1 MDLDTLPL
9 FSQINLKRKA
19 HLRNSKQLINI
30 KNCFHLLIWRGKL
43 LFRFNDGKPV
53 PYLIE
58 KRTKFINKLSNYI
71 FLGEFENKNIILWD
85 MSDSREVL
93 GNTEQIGSFSD
104 GEKNYH
110 PDLPKGTYFCDL
122 RNLLPL
128 LNTKYANLCATAKGI
143 YEWHKRVNFCQS
155 CGGKLSSEK
164 AGWEKVC
171 QKCNFKQ
178 FPRIDPVVIMLITKG
193 NDILLGRSH
202 GWPEK
207 MYSCLA
213 GFIEPGETIEAA
225 AEREAMEES
234 GIKIKNVKYITS
246 QPWPFPA
253 SLMMGC
259 TGEAQNRTIHI
270 DKDELDDVIWVS
282 KEAVFR
288 ALNGLDKSIFM
299 ARRGAIAR
307 YLIEKW
313 VAGLI

>member
-19 HLRNSKQLINI
+19 HLRNSKQLINF
-30 KNCFHLLIWRGKL
+30 KNCFHFLIWRGKL
-43 LFRFNDGKPV
+43 LFCFIDGKPL

-58 KRTKFINKLSNYI
+58 KRTKFMNELSNYI
-71 FLGEFENKNIILWD
+71 FLGEFENKNIVLWD
-85 MSDSREVL
+85 ISDSKEVL

-122 RNLLPL
+122 RNLMPL

-143 YEWHKRVNFCQS
+143 YEWNKRVNFCQS
-155 CGGKLSSEK
+155 CGGKLSSVK

-178 FPRIDPVVIMLITKG
+178 FPRIDPVVIMLIMRG

-213 GFIEPGETIEAA
+213 GFIEPGETVEAA

-259 TGEAQNRTIHI
+259 TGEAQNSTIHI

-313 VAGLI
+313 VAGSI

>member
-9 FSQINLKRKA
+9 FSQVNLKRKA

-30 KNCFHLLIWRGKL
+30 KNCFHFLVWRGKL
-43 LFRFNDGKPV
+43 LFRFNIGKPL
-53 PYLIE
+53 PYIIE
-58 KRTKFINKLSNYI
+58 KRTKFMEHLKDYI
-71 FLGEFENKNIILWD
+71 FLGEFENKNIVLWD
-85 MSDSREVL
+85 MSDSKEVM
-93 GNTEQIGSFSD
+93 GNTKQIGSFSD
-104 GEKNYH
+104 EEKNYH
-110 PDLPKGTYFCDL
+110 PDLPEGTYFCDL

-128 LNTKYANLCATAKGI
+128 LNTKHANLCATAKGI
-143 YEWHKRVNFCQS
+143 YEWHKQVNFCQS
-155 CGGKLSSEK
+155 CGGNLSSEK

-259 TGEAQNRTIHI
+259 IGEAQNRTIHI

>member
-1 MDLDTLPL
+1 MDSDTLPL
-9 FSQINLKRKA
+9 FSQINLKRNA
-19 HLRNSKQLINI
+19 HLRDSKQLINI
-30 KNCFHLLIWRGKL
+30 RNCFHLLIWRGKL
-43 LFRFNDGKPV
+43 LFRFNDRKPI
-53 PYLIE
+53 PYLID
-58 KRTKFINKLSNYI
+58 KKPKFINKLSTYI

-85 MSDSREVL
+85 ISDSREVL
-93 GNTEQIGSFSD
+93 GNTDQIGSFSD

-110 PDLPKGTYFCDL
+110 PNLPKDTYFCDL

-128 LNTKYANLCATAKGI
+128 LNGKYANLYATAKGI
-143 YEWHKRVNFCQS
+143 FEWNRQVNFCQS
-155 CGGKLSSEK
+155 CGSKLSSEMS
-164 AGWEKVC
+164 GWEKAC
-171 QKCNFKQ
+171 KKCNFKA

-259 TGEAQNRTIHI
+259 IGEAQNRTIRI

>member
-1 MDLDTLPL
+1 MDSDTLPL

-19 HLRNSKQLINI
+19 HLRDSKQLINI
-30 KNCFHLLIWRGKL
+30 RNCFHLLIWRGKL
-43 LFRFNDGKPV
+43 LFRFNDGKPNL
-53 PYLIE
+53 YLLE
-58 KRTKFINKLSNYI
+58 KKPKFINKLSTYI

-85 MSDSREVL
+85 ISDSREVL
-93 GNTEQIGSFSD
+93 GNTDQIGSFSD

-128 LNTKYANLCATAKGI
+128 LKGKYANLCATAKGI
-143 YEWHKRVNFCQS
+143 FEWNRRVNFCQS

-164 AGWEKVC
+164 SGWEKAC
-171 QKCNFKQ
+171 KKCNFKA

-225 AEREAMEES
+225 AQREAMEES

-259 TGEAQNRTIHI
+259 AGEAQSRTIKI
-270 DKDELDDVIWVS
+270 DKDELEDAIWVS
-282 KEAVFR
+282 KEDVFQ
-288 ALNGLDKSIFM
+288 ALNGLDNSIFM

-307 YLIEKW
+307 HLIEKW

>member
-9 FSQINLKRKA
+9 FSQVNLKRKA

-30 KNCFHLLIWRGKL
+30 KNSFHFLIWRGKL
-43 LFRFNDGKPV
+43 LFSFIDGKPL

-58 KRTKFINKLSNYI
+58 KRFKFMDMLSNYI
-71 FLGEFENKNIILWD
+71 FLGEFENKNIVLWD
-85 MSDSREVL
+85 MSDSKEVL
-93 GNTEQIGSFSD
+93 GNTKQIGSFSD

-128 LNTKYANLCATAKGI
+128 LNTKHANLCATAKGM

-155 CGGKLSSEK
+155 CGGNLSSEK
-164 AGWEKVC
+164 AGWEKIC

-259 TGEAQNRTIHI
+259 IGEAQNRTIHI

-282 KEAVFR
+282 KETVFR

>member
-1 MDLDTLPL
+1 MDSDTLPL

-19 HLRNSKQLINI
+19 HLRDSKQLTNRR
-30 KNCFHLLIWRGKL
+30 NCLHLLIWRGKL
-43 LFRFNDGKPV
+43 LFRFNNEKPI

-58 KRTKFINKLSNYI
+58 KKPKFINKLSTYI

-85 MSDSREVL
+85 MSDSPEVL
-93 GNTEQIGSFSD
+93 GSKDQIGSFSD

-128 LNTKYANLCATAKGI
+128 LSGKYANLCATAKGI
-143 YEWHKRVNFCQS
+143 FEWNRRVNFCQS

-164 AGWEKVC
+164 SGWEKAC
-171 QKCNFKQ
+171 KKCNFKA
-178 FPRIDPVVIMLITKG
+178 FPRIDPVVIMLITRG

-225 AEREAMEES
+225 AQREAMEES
-234 GIKIKNVKYITS
+234 GIKITNVKYITS

-259 TGEAQNRTIHI
+259 TAEAQNRMIKI
-270 DKDELDDVIWVS
+270 DRDELEDAIWVS
-282 KEAVFR
+282 KEAVFQ
-288 ALNGLDKSIFM
+288 ALNGLDNSIFM

-307 YLIEKW
+307 HLIEKW

>member
-1 MDLDTLPL
+1 MDSDTLPL

-19 HLRNSKQLINI
+19 HLRGSKQLINI
-30 KNCFHLLIWRGKL
+30 KNCFYLLIWRGKL
-43 LFRFNDGKPV
+43 LFRFNDGKPI

-58 KRTKFINKLSNYI
+58 KKPKFINKLSTYI

-93 GNTEQIGSFSD
+93 GNTDQIGSFSD

-128 LNTKYANLCATAKGI
+128 LKGKYANLCATAKGI
-143 YEWHKRVNFCQS
+143 FEWNRRVNFCQS

-164 AGWEKVC
+164 SGWEKAC
-171 QKCNFKQ
+171 KKCNFKV

-225 AEREAMEES
+225 AQREAMEES

-259 TGEAQNRTIHI
+259 TGEAQSRTIKI
-270 DKDELDDVIWVS
+270 DRDELEDAIWVS
-282 KEAVFR
+282 KENVFQ
-288 ALNGLDKSIFM
+288 ALNGLDNSIFM

-307 YLIEKW
+307 HLIEKW

>member
-9 FSQINLKRKA
+9 FSQVNLKRKA

-30 KNCFHLLIWRGKL
+30 KNSFHFLIWRGKL
-43 LFRFNDGKPV
+43 LFSFIDGKPL

-58 KRTKFINKLSNYI
+58 KRTKFMNELSNHI
-71 FLGEFENKNIILWD
+71 FLGEFENKNIFLWD
-85 MSDSREVL
+85 ISDSKEVL
-93 GNTEQIGSFSD
+93 GNKEQIGSFSD

-128 LNTKYANLCATAKGI
+128 LNTNHANLCATAKGL

-155 CGGKLSSEK
+155 CGGNLSSEK
-164 AGWEKVC
+164 AGWEKIC

-259 TGEAQNRTIHI
+259 IGEAQNRTIHI

>member
-9 FSQINLKRKA
+9 FSQVNLKRKA

-30 KNCFHLLIWRGKL
+30 KNSFHFLIWRGKL
-43 LFRFNDGKPV
+43 LFSFIDGKPL

-58 KRTKFINKLSNYI
+58 KRTKFMNELSNHI
-71 FLGEFENKNIILWD
+71 FLGEFENKNIFLWD
-85 MSDSREVL
+85 ISDSKEVL
-93 GNTEQIGSFSD
+93 GNKEQIGSFSD

-128 LNTKYANLCATAKGI
+128 LNTNHANLCATAKGL

-164 AGWEKVC
+164 AGWEKAC

-193 NDILLGRSH
+193 NDLLLGRSH

-259 TGEAQNRTIHI
+259 TGEAQNTTIHI
-270 DKDELDDVIWVS
+270 DKDELDDVILVS
-282 KEAVFR
+282 KEAVFQ

>member
-9 FSQINLKRKA
+9 FSKINLKRNA
-19 HLRNSKQLINI
+19 HLRNSKKILNTT
-30 KNCFHLLIWRGKL
+30 NCCHLLIWRGKL

-53 PYLIE
+53 PYQIE
-58 KRTKFINKLSNYI
+58 KKTKFMRNLSNHI
-71 FLGEFENKNIILWD
+71 FLGEFENKNIFLWD

-93 GNTEQIGSFSD
+93 GNKEQIGSFND

-128 LNTKYANLCATAKGI
+128 LDTKYANLCATAKGM

-155 CGGKLSSEK
+155 CGSKLSSEK
-164 AGWEKVC
+164 AGWEKAC
-171 QKCNFKQ
+171 KKCNFKQ

-234 GIKIKNVKYITS
+234 GIQIKNVKYITS

-259 TGEAQNRTIHI
+259 TGEAQNRTINI
-270 DKDELDDVIWVS
+270 DKNELEDIIWVS
-282 KEAVFR
+282 KEDVFR
-288 ALNGLDKSIFM
+288 ALNGLDKTIFM

-307 YLIEKW
+307 YLIERW

>member
-1 MDLDTLPL
+1 MDSDTLPL

-19 HLRNSKQLINI
+19 HLRDSKQLINI
-30 KNCFHLLIWRGKL
+30 RNCFHLLIWRGKL
-43 LFRFNDGKPV
+43 LFRFNDGKPIL
-53 PYLIE
+53 YLIE
-58 KRTKFINKLSNYI
+58 KRPKFINKLSTYI

-85 MSDSREVL
+85 MSDSHEVL
-93 GNTEQIGSFSD
+93 GNTDQIGSFSD

-110 PDLPKGTYFCDL
+110 PDLPKDTYFCDL

-128 LNTKYANLCATAKGI
+128 LNGKYANLYATAKGI
-143 YEWHKRVNFCQS
+143 FEWNSRVNFCQS

-164 AGWEKVC
+164 SGWEKAC
-171 QKCNFKQ
+171 KKCNFKA

-225 AEREAMEES
+225 AQREAMEES

-259 TGEAQNRTIHI
+259 TGEAQSRTIKI
-270 DKDELDDVIWVS
+270 DRDELEDAIWVS
-282 KEAVFR
+282 KEDVFQ
-288 ALNGLDKSIFM
+288 ALNGLDNSIFM

-307 YLIEKW
+307 HLIEKW

>member
-19 HLRNSKQLINI
+19 HLRNSKNLINI
-30 KNCFHLLIWRGKL
+30 RNCFHLLIWRGKL
-43 LFRFNDGKPV
+43 LFRFNNGKPV

-58 KRTKFINKLSNYI
+58 KRTNFINKLSNYI
-71 FLGEFENKNIILWD
+71 FLGEFENKDIILWD
-85 MSDSREVL
+85 MSDSSEVL

-110 PDLPKGTYFCDL
+110 PDLPQDTFFCDL
-122 RNLLPL
+122 RNLLPV
-128 LNTKYANLCATAKGI
+128 LNAKYANLCATAKGI
-143 YEWHKRVNFCQS
+143 FEWHKRVNFCQS
-155 CGGKLSSEK
+155 CGSKLSSEK
-164 AGWEKVC
+164 AGWEKAC
-171 QKCNFKQ
+171 KKCNFKH

-259 TGEAQNRTIHI
+259 TGEAQNRTIRI
-270 DKDELDDVIWVS
+270 DKDELEDAIWVS
-282 KEAVFR
+282 KEDVFR
-288 ALNGLDKSIFM
+288 ALNGIDKSIFM

>member
-1 MDLDTLPL
+1 MDSDTLPL

-19 HLRNSKQLINI
+19 HLRGSKQLINI

-43 LFRFNDGKPV
+43 LFRFNDGKPI

-58 KRTKFINKLSNYI
+58 KKPKFINKLSTYI
-71 FLGEFENKNIILWD
+71 FLGEFENKDIILWD
-85 MSDSREVL
+85 MSDSKEVL

-128 LNTKYANLCATAKGI
+128 LNTKYANLCATAKGM
-143 YEWHKRVNFCQS
+143 YEWHKRLNFCQS

-164 AGWEKVC
+164 AGWEKIC

-225 AEREAMEES
+225 AQREAMEES

-259 TGEAQNRTIHI
+259 TGEAQSRTIKI
-270 DKDELDDVIWVS
+270 DRDELEDAIWVS
-282 KEAVFR
+282 KENVFQ
-288 ALNGLDKSIFM
+288 ALNGLDNSIFM

-307 YLIEKW
+307 HLIEKW

>member
-19 HLRNSKQLINI
+19 HLRNSEKILNI
-30 KNCFHLLIWRGKL
+30 KNCYHLLIWRGKL
-43 LFRFNDGKPV
+43 LFCFNGKKPI

-58 KRTKFINKLSNYI
+58 KRTAFIKNLNNYI
-71 FLGEFENKNIILWD
+71 FLGEFENKNIVLWD
-85 MSDSREVL
+85 MSHSSEVL
-93 GNTEQIGSFSD
+93 GNTELIGSFND
-104 GEKNYH
+104 GERNYH
-110 PDLPKGTYFCDL
+110 PELPKDTYFCDL

-128 LNTKYANLCATAKGI
+128 LNIRYANLCATAKGI

-155 CGGKLSSEK
+155 CGGQLNSEK
-164 AGWEKVC
+164 AGWEKAC
-171 QKCNFKQ
+171 EKCNFKQ

-234 GIKIKNVKYITS
+234 GIKIKNVKYIAS

-259 TGEAQNRTIHI
+259 TGEAQNRTIKI
-270 DKDELDDVIWVS
+270 DKNELEDVIWVS
-282 KEAVFR
+282 KEEVFR
-288 ALNGLDKSIFM
+288 AINGLEKSIFM

>member
-1 MDLDTLPL
+1 MDLGPPPL
-9 FSQINLKRKA
+9 FSLINLNRKA
-19 HLRNSKQLINI
+19 HFRNSKQVMHI
-30 KNCFHLLIWRGKL
+30 KNCYHLLIWRGKL
-43 LFRFNDGKPV
+43 LFRFNNGKPI

-58 KRTKFINKLSNYI
+58 KKPKFINKLSTYI

-93 GNTEQIGSFSD
+93 GNTDQIGSFSD

-128 LNTKYANLCATAKGI
+128 LKGKYANLCATAKGI
-143 YEWHKRVNFCQS
+143 FEWNRRVNFCQS

-164 AGWEKVC
+164 SGWEKDC
-171 QKCNFKQ
+171 KKCNFKV

-225 AEREAMEES
+225 AQREAMEES

-259 TGEAQNRTIHI
+259 TGEAQSRTIKI
-270 DKDELDDVIWVS
+270 DRNELEDAIWVS
-282 KEAVFR
+282 KENVFQ
-288 ALNGLDKSIFM
+288 ALNGLDNSIFM

-307 YLIEKW
+307 HLIEKW

>member
-1 MDLDTLPL
+1 MVLDPPPL

-19 HLRNSKQLINI
+19 HLRDTRQITKI
-30 KNCFHLLIWRGKL
+30 KNCSHLLIWRGKL
-43 LFRFNDGKPV
+43 LFFFKYGKPF
-53 PYLIE
+53 PYLINQ
-58 KRTKFINKLSNYI
+58 KTKLIKNLRNYI
-71 FLGEFENKNIILWD
+71 FLGEFESKNVVLWD
-85 MSDSREVL
+85 ISDSKEVL
-93 GNTEQIGSFSD
+93 GATEQIGSFSD
-104 GEKNYH
+104 SERNYH
-110 PDLPKGTYFCDL
+110 PDLPKDTYFCDL
-122 RNLLPL
+122 RSLLPIL
-128 LNTKYANLCATAKGI
+128 SANYANLCATAKGM
-143 YEWHKRVNFCQS
+143 YEWQKRVNFCQS
-155 CGGKLSSEK
+155 CGGKLTSEK
-164 AGWEKVC
+164 AGWEK
-171 QKCNFKQ
+171 KCKKCKLKQ
-178 FPRIDPVVIMLITKG
+178 FPRIDPVVIMLIKKG

-225 AEREAMEES
+225 ATREAVEES

-259 TGEAQNRTIHI
+259 TGEAQNRTLQI
-270 DKDELDDVIWVS
+270 DKDELDDAIWVS
-282 KEAVFR
+282 KEEVFR

-299 ARRGAIAR
+299 ARKGAIAR

>member
-1 MDLDTLPL
+1 MDLESPPL
-9 FSQINLKRKA
+9 FSLINLKRNA
-19 HLRNSKQLINI
+19 HLRASKKSINI
-30 KNCFHLLIWRGKL
+30 KTCSHLLIWRGKL
-43 LFRFNDGKPV
+43 LFRFYEGKPF
-53 PYLIE
+53 PYLIKQE
-58 KRTKFINKLSNYI
+58 TNFIKKQSKYI
-71 FLGEFENKNIILWD
+71 FLGEFENKNVILWD
-85 MSDSREVL
+85 ISDSKEVL

-104 GEKNYH
+104 AERNYH

-122 RNLLPL
+122 RNLLSL
-128 LNTKYANLCATAKGI
+128 LNGKYANLCATAKGM

-155 CGGKLSSEK
+155 CGGKLSFEK
-164 AGWEKVC
+164 VGWEKSC
-171 QKCNFKQ
+171 KKCKLKQ
-178 FPRIDPVVIMLITKG
+178 FPRIDPVVIMLIKKG

-225 AEREAMEES
+225 AQREVMEES
-234 GIKIKNVKYITS
+234 GIKIKNVRYITS

-259 TGEAQNRTIHI
+259 TGEAQNRTVQI
-270 DKDELDDVIWVS
+270 DKEELEDVIWVS
-282 KEAVFR
+282 KEKVFQ

-299 ARRGAIAR
+299 ARKGAIAR

>member
-9 FSQINLKRKA
+9 FSQVNLKRKA
-19 HLRNSKQLINI
+19 HLRNSKQLIDI
-30 KNCFHLLIWRGKL
+30 KNCFHLLIWKGKL
-43 LFRFNDGKPV
+43 LFRFNDGKPL

-58 KRTKFINKLSNYI
+58 KRVKFMDMLSNYI
-71 FLGEFENKNIILWD
+71 FLGEFENKNIVLWD
-85 MSDSREVL
+85 MSDSKEVL
-93 GNTEQIGSFSD
+93 GNTKQIGSFSD

-128 LNTKYANLCATAKGI
+128 LNTKHANLCATAKGM

-155 CGGKLSSEK
+155 CGGNLSSEK

-259 TGEAQNRTIHI
+259 TGEAQNSTIHI

-282 KEAVFR
+282 KEEVFR

-299 ARRGAIAR
+299 ARKGAIAR

>member
-9 FSQINLKRKA
+9 FSQVNLKRKA
-19 HLRNSKQLINI
+19 HLRNSKQLIDI
-30 KNCFHLLIWRGKL
+30 KNCFHFLIWRGKL
-43 LFRFNDGKPV
+43 LFRFIDGKPL

-58 KRTKFINKLSNYI
+58 KRVKFMNQLRNYI
-71 FLGEFENKNIILWD
+71 FLGEFENKNIVLWD
-85 MSDSREVL
+85 MSDSKEVL
-93 GNTEQIGSFSD
+93 GSTEQIGSFSD

-128 LNTKYANLCATAKGI
+128 LNTKYANLCATAKGM

-178 FPRIDPVVIMLITKG
+178 FPRIEPVVIMLITKG

-225 AEREAMEES
+225 AKREAMEES

>member
-9 FSQINLKRKA
+9 FSQMNLKRKA
-19 HLRNSKQLINI
+19 HLRNSKKLLNI
-30 KNCFHLLIWRGKL
+30 KNCYHLLIWRGKL
-43 LFRFNDGKPV
+43 LFRFYHKKPV

-58 KRTKFINKLSNYI
+58 KRTKFIKNLSNYI
-71 FLGEFENKNIILWD
+71 FLGEFENKNIVLWD
-85 MSDSREVL
+85 ISHSREIL
-93 GNTEQIGSFSD
+93 GNTELIGSFND
-104 GEKNYH
+104 GERNYH
-110 PDLPKGTYFCDL
+110 PDLPKDTYFCDL

-128 LNTKYANLCATAKGI
+128 LNTRYANLCVTAKGM

-155 CGGKLSSEK
+155 CGGKLNSEK
-164 AGWEKVC
+164 AGWEKTC
-171 QKCNFKQ
+171 EKCNFKQ

-259 TGEAQNRTIHI
+259 TGEAQNRTISI
-270 DKDELDDVIWVS
+270 DKNELEDVIWVS
-282 KEAVFR
+282 KEDVFR
-288 ALNGLDKSIFM
+288 VINGLDKSIFM
-299 ARRGAIAR
+299 ARQGAIAR

>member
-9 FSQINLKRKA
+9 FSHVNLKRKA

-43 LFRFNDGKPV
+43 LFSFIDGKPV
-53 PYLIE
+53 PYLLE
-58 KRTKFINKLSNYI
+58 KRTKFLNKLSNYI

-128 LNTKYANLCATAKGI
+128 LNIRYANLCASAKGM

-171 QKCNFKQ
+171 QKCEFKQ

-259 TGEAQNRTIHI
+259 TGEAQNSTIHI
-270 DKDELDDVIWVS
+270 DEDELDDVIWVS
-282 KEAVFR
+282 KEAVFQ

-299 ARRGAIAR
+299 ARKGAIAR

>member
-9 FSQINLKRKA
+9 FSQVNLKRKA
-19 HLRNSKQLINI
+19 HLRNSKQLIDL
-30 KNCFHLLIWRGKL
+30 KNCFHLLIWKGKL
-43 LFRFNDGKPV
+43 LFRFNDGKPF

-58 KRTKFINKLSNYI
+58 KRVKFMDKLSNYI
-71 FLGEFENKNIILWD
+71 FLGEFENKNIVLWD
-85 MSDSREVL
+85 MSDSKEVL
-93 GNTEQIGSFSD
+93 GSTEQIGSFSD

-128 LNTKYANLCATAKGI
+128 LNTKHANLCATAKGI
-143 YEWHKRVNFCQS
+143 YEWHKQVNFCPS
-155 CGGKLSSEK
+155 CGGNLSSEK

-259 TGEAQNRTIHI
+259 TGEAQNRTIQI

-288 ALNGLDKSIFM
+288 TLNGLDESIFM
-299 ARRGAIAR
+299 ARKGAIAR

>member
-19 HLRNSKQLINI
+19 HLRDSKQLLNI
-30 KNCFHLLIWRGKL
+30 KNCCHLLIWRGKL

-58 KRTKFINKLSNYI
+58 KRTKFIKNLSNYI
-71 FLGEFENKNIILWD
+71 FLGEFENKNIVLWD
-85 MSDSREVL
+85 MSHSREVL
-93 GNTEQIGSFSD
+93 GSTDQIGSFND

-122 RNLLPL
+122 RNLLPI
-128 LNTKYANLCATAKGI
+128 LNTKYANLCATAKGM

-164 AGWEKVC
+164 SGWEKAC
-171 QKCNFKQ
+171 KKCNFKA
-178 FPRIDPVVIMLITKG
+178 FPRIDPVVIMLITRG

-202 GWPEK
+202 GWPKK

-225 AEREAMEES
+225 AQREAMEES
-234 GIKIKNVKYITS
+234 GINIKNVKYITS

-259 TGEAQNRTIHI
+259 TGEAQNRMIKI
-270 DKDELDDVIWVS
+270 DRDELADAIWVS
-282 KEAVFR
+282 KEDVFQ

>member
-9 FSQINLKRKA
+9 FSQVNLKRKA

-30 KNCFHLLIWRGKL
+30 KNSFHFLIWRGKL
-43 LFRFNDGKPV
+43 LFSFIGGKPL

-58 KRTKFINKLSNYI
+58 KRTNFMTELSNHI
-71 FLGEFENKNIILWD
+71 FLGEFENKNIFLWD
-85 MSDSREVL
+85 ISDSKEVL
-93 GNTEQIGSFSD
+93 GNKEQIGSFSD

-128 LNTKYANLCATAKGI
+128 LNTNHANLCATAKGL

-164 AGWEKVC
+164 AGWEKAC

-193 NDILLGRSH
+193 NDLLLGRSH

-282 KEAVFR
+282 KEAVFQ

>member
-1 MDLDTLPL
+1 MDSDTLPL

-19 HLRNSKQLINI
+19 HLRDSKQLINI
-30 KNCFHLLIWRGKL
+30 RNCFHLLIWRGKL
-43 LFRFNDGKPV
+43 LFRFNDGKPI
-53 PYLIE
+53 PYLID
-58 KRTKFINKLSNYI
+58 KKPKFINKLSTYI

-93 GNTEQIGSFSD
+93 GNTDQIGSFSD

-110 PDLPKGTYFCDL
+110 PDLPKDTYFCDL

-128 LNTKYANLCATAKGI
+128 LNGKYANLYATAKGI
-143 YEWHKRVNFCQS
+143 FEWNRRVNFCQS
-155 CGGKLSSEK
+155 CGGKLLSEK
-164 AGWEKVC
+164 SGWEKAC
-171 QKCNFKQ
+171 KKCNFKA

-225 AEREAMEES
+225 AQREAMEES

-259 TGEAQNRTIHI
+259 TGEAQNRTIKI
-270 DKDELDDVIWVS
+270 DRDELEDAIWVS
-282 KEAVFR
+282 KEDVFK
-288 ALNGLDKSIFM
+288 ALNGLDNSIFM

-307 YLIEKW
+307 HLIEKW

>member
-9 FSQINLKRKA
+9 FSQVNLKRKA

-30 KNCFHLLIWRGKL
+30 KNSFHFLIWRGKL
-43 LFRFNDGKPV
+43 LFSFIDGKPL

-58 KRTKFINKLSNYI
+58 KRTKFMNELSNHI
-71 FLGEFENKNIILWD
+71 FLGEFENKNIFLWD
-85 MSDSREVL
+85 ISDSKEVL
-93 GNTEQIGSFSD
+93 GNKEQIGSFSD

-128 LNTKYANLCATAKGI
+128 LNTNHANLCATAKGL

-164 AGWEKVC
+164 AGWEKAC

-193 NDILLGRSH
+193 NDLLLGRSH

-259 TGEAQNRTIHI
+259 TGEAQNTTIHI

-282 KEAVFR
+282 KEAVFQ

>member
-1 MDLDTLPL
+1 MVLVPPPL

-19 HLRNSKQLINI
+19 HLRDTRQITKI
-30 KNCFHLLIWRGKL
+30 KNCSHLLIWRGKL
-43 LFRFNDGKPV
+43 LFGFEYGKPF
-53 PYLIE
+53 PYLINQ
-58 KRTKFINKLSNYI
+58 KTKLIKNLRNYI
-71 FLGEFENKNIILWD
+71 FLGEFESKNVVLWD
-85 MSDSREVL
+85 ISDSKEVL
-93 GNTEQIGSFSD
+93 GATEQIGSFSD
-104 GEKNYH
+104 SERNYH
-110 PDLPKGTYFCDL
+110 PDLPKDTYFCDL
-122 RNLLPL
+122 RSLLPIL
-128 LNTKYANLCATAKGI
+128 SANYANLCATAKGM
-143 YEWHKRVNFCQS
+143 YEWQKRVNFCQS
-155 CGGKLSSEK
+155 CGGKLTSEK
-164 AGWEKVC
+164 AGWEKTC
-171 QKCNFKQ
+171 KKCKLKQ
-178 FPRIDPVVIMLITKG
+178 FPRIDPVVIMLIKKG

-225 AEREAMEES
+225 ATREAVEES

-259 TGEAQNRTIHI
+259 TGEAQNRTLQI
-270 DKDELDDVIWVS
+270 DKDELDDAIWVS
-282 KEAVFR
+282 KEEVFR

-299 ARRGAIAR
+299 ARKGAIAR

>member
-30 KNCFHLLIWRGKL
+30 KNCSHLLIWKGKL
-43 LFRFNDGKPV
+43 LFRFNNGKPV

-58 KRTKFINKLSNYI
+58 KRTKFINALSNYI

-128 LNTKYANLCATAKGI
+128 LNAKYANLCATAKGI

-193 NDILLGRSH
+193 NNILLGRSH

-234 GIKIKNVKYITS
+234 GIEIKNVKYITS

-259 TGEAQNRTIHI
+259 TGEAQNSTIHI

-288 ALNGLDKSIFM
+288 TLNGLDKSIFM
-299 ARRGAIAR
+299 ARKGAIAR